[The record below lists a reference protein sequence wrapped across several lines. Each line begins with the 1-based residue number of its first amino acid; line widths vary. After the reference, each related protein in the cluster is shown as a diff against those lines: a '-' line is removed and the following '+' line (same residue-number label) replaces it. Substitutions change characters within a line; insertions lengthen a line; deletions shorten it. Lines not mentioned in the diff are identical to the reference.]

1 MRKKLKNCPGLNYDI
16 MIDGKKI
23 ERVSHTKFLG
33 VYVDEDLNWKYHT
46 SQISLKVSKC
56 IGVINRVKHV
66 LTRDLLTSLYFSLV
80 QPYFVYCNIVWGG
93 ASQSV
98 LYRL

>member
-1 MRKKLKNCPGLNYDI
+1 

-66 LTRDLLTSLYFSLV
+66 LTRNLLTSLYFSLV
-80 QPYFVYCNIVWGG
+80 NHILFI
-93 ASQSV
+93 AI
-98 LYRL
+98 LYRVEPVSQHFIGLPA